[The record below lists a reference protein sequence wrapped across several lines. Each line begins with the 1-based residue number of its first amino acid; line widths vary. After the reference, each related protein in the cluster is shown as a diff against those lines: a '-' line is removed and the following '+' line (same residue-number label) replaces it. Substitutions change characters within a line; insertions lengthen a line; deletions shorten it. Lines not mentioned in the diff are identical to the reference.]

1 MQQSDFGPDRIFP
14 PATGLISARR
24 NLLSHLLRLADVRL
38 ASGPTSGGAED
49 PFGQGDAYLDAL
61 QHIAEL
67 LDPSFRPSVLTT
79 ADSMRAA
86 LKRLDALWTEI
97 VIAEADPLSA
107 QKACDYAHKLL
118 SRFPMATACYVN
130 ECANSFAEPQ
140 IALDLL
146 AHASRFIGTME
157 DGVRIGRAQS
167 HVVRVILQRRNTGA
181 SMAPEPQA
189 EVCAP
194 EPVKSVVAA
203 ASATPPALVLAN
215 GHRAALNRLMEMA
228 EIFYNRSSLDMPVA
242 LRLFPLVVA
251 PTGAGKSFLIKK
263 AAEILKAD
271 YLKVTRGDWCPRG
284 AKSGRP
290 TTFLILDRL
299 LASDRVCFHLD
310 EGDKFIL
317 DVAKEW
323 SAGIGSDLWN
333 ILDGHFP
340 IRDYLHETKFGDKP
354 APTVQEME
362 GKIRTKLW
370 IVGSGTWQDV
380 FARARKSASLG
391 FTTAPVATQV
401 TADTI
406 RLAGAISPELLLR
419 FNSDLIFLNY
429 PTPEETPGL
438 LRSTGITA
446 IADELGITLTA
457 DDVDWQRG
465 GMRVLETLAT
475 RLTIEKH
482 RRGKSARDK
491 TSI

>member
-86 LKRLDALWTEI
+86 LKRLDAIWTEI

-130 ECANSFAEPQ
+130 ECANSFAQPQ

-146 AHASRFIGTME
+146 AHASRFIGTTE

-215 GHRAALNRLMEMA
+215 GHRAALNRLVEMA
-228 EIFYNRSSLDMPVA
+228 EIFYNRSATGMRIA

-251 PTGAGKSFLIKK
+251 PTGAGKSFLIKQ
-263 AAEILKAD
+263 AAAILKAD
-271 YLKVTRGDWCPRG
+271 YFKITRGDWCPRG
-284 AKSGRP
+284 TKVGRP

-299 LASDRVCFHLD
+299 LTNDRVCLHLD
-310 EGDKFIL
+310 ECDKWSL
-317 DVAKEW
+317 DFTKEW

-333 ILDGHFP
+333 TLDGHFP
-340 IRDYLHETKFGDKP
+340 IQDYLRETKFGDTP
-354 APTVQEME
+354 APAIHEVEE
-362 GKIRTKLW
+362 KIRTRLW
-370 IVGSGTWQDV
+370 IVGSGTWQDE
-380 FARARKSASLG
+380 FIRGNKAASLG
-391 FTTAPVATQV
+391 FTPAPIASQV

-406 RLAGAISPELLLR
+406 RRAGAISPELLLR

-429 PTPEETPGL
+429 PSPEETPGL
-438 LRSTGITA
+438 LRSSGITA
-446 IADELGITLTA
+446 MADELGITLTA
-457 DDVDWQRG
+457 SDVDWQRG

-475 RLTIEKH
+475 RLTIEKY
-482 RRGKSARDK
+482 RRARSSRDN
-491 TSI
+491 SSY